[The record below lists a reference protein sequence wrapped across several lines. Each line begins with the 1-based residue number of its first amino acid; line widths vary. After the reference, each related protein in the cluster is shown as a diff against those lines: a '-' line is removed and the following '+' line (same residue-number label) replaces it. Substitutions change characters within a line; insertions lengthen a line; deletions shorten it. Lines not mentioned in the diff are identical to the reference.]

1 MSVTNE
7 MQYKNHFDP
16 ITHKPPKFDIFGQL
30 VKTIKLKLLLNH
42 TI

>member
-1 MSVTNE
+1 MSVPNE

-30 VKTIKLKLLLNH
+30 VNKLIKEKLL
-42 TI
+42 